1 MIENLGLA
9 QRVYRNGM
17 KTLNI
22 LNDFELKQIFGPLE
36 DILPLHEDLL
46 FRLKPKGNSSIDA
59 VGQIYL
65 EWFQRI
71 RSSYVSY
78 CSNLINAKELL
89 DAKRCEENGRVD
101 DYLKRCTDSGFSRK
115 LDLWD
120 FLDQP
125 RSRLMKYPILFKRI
139 HKRTK
144 DSHEDKRILLE
155 TINIVEEL
163 INDVS
168 QATSAQICSN
178 IIAKL
183 VYTNDEQKHSLIE
196 TQTRLICQGEL
207 KNNRGQKL
215 HVFLFDEI
223 ILFTRIATR
232 NGVKSYQLTNYPISV
247 EFLRIED
254 IEDGVKIPELSSGS
268 FSRTLAGSK
277 SARNVF
283 RCSSVFSSDNNNN
296 RNNSMLLQA
305 RDIYDKQQWL
315 SAFRSLKITNARPNS
330 SQNAFFT
337 PQTAFYGQPNEPALE
352 MERLTTNPFLRVGMK
367 AVEDGM
373 KDITGKAFSAL
384 PDEMKKS
391 VSSIRYYFAVDQAY
405 VRKKLILILFPFR
418 SRKWSLDYSADEPVP
433 PRVDANAPDYY
444 IPLMSAMTYVLIA
457 SVVLGTQ
464 KKFTPEQLGT
474 HASSVLIWNMIEIG
488 LLSLIFYI
496 CNIHSKLG
504 LLDLIAY
511 CGYKYVGMIVVLSS
525 YLITQSF
532 LAYYCSLLYISISI
546 SFFLINCLRLQILP
560 DTSGSQAYNVNRN
573 RRRVYLL
580 LLVTFSQPVF
590 IWYLTRHL
598 IVT

>member
-1 MIENLGLA
+1 MSSSSGHPPASPALSSCDMEPIDEMPSPPILSQHSINDDLTINSTTLQNSISLRFKKKRKRKLEPDTVSLRSLEEFVGDQYQRKKRLSLPRLTSVSELISPMCDRVINMLQTTKQSSTANLLNLLNHTNHNPYHHSNPTHSYNIRRKGSSSSSNNVSSPNTVRKFRAAWSETCDGEKLKQTMTATEIERQNVLYELFSEEQQMIENLGLA

-22 LNDFELKQIFGPLE
+22 LTDVELKQIFGPLE

-46 FRLKPKGNSSIDA
+46 YRLKPKGNSSIDA

-144 DSHEDKRILLE
+144 DGHEDKRILLE

-168 QATSAQICSN
+168 QATSVQICSN
-178 IIAKL
+178 ILAKL
-183 VYTNDEQKHSLIE
+183 VYTNDEQKHPLIE
-196 TQTRLICQGEL
+196 RQTHLVCQGEL

-215 HVFLFDEI
+215 NVFLFDQI
-223 ILFTRIATR
+223 LLFTRLATR
-232 NGVKSYQLTNYPISV
+232 NGLKSYQLTNYPIPI

-277 SARNVF
+277 PARNVF
-283 RCSSVFSSDNNNN
+283 RCSSSDSTNNN
-296 RNNSMLLQA
+296 RNISMLLQA
-305 RDIYDKQQWL
+305 RDMYDKQQWL
-315 SAFRSLKITNARPNS
+315 SAFRS
-330 SQNAFFT
+330 
-337 PQTAFYGQPNEPALE
+337 
-352 MERLTTNPFLRVGMK
+352 
-367 AVEDGM
+367 
-373 KDITGKAFSAL
+373 
-384 PDEMKKS
+384 
-391 VSSIRYYFAVDQAY
+391 
-405 VRKKLILILFPFR
+405 
-418 SRKWSLDYSADEPVP
+418 
-433 PRVDANAPDYY
+433 
-444 IPLMSAMTYVLIA
+444 
-457 SVVLGTQ
+457 
-464 KKFTPEQLGT
+464 
-474 HASSVLIWNMIEIG
+474 
-488 LLSLIFYI
+488 
-496 CNIHSKLG
+496 
-504 LLDLIAY
+504 
-511 CGYKYVGMIVVLSS
+511 
-525 YLITQSF
+525 
-532 LAYYCSLLYISISI
+532 
-546 SFFLINCLRLQILP
+546 INK
-560 DTSGSQAYNVNRN
+560 
-573 RRRVYLL
+573 
-580 LLVTFSQPVF
+580 
-590 IWYLTRHL
+590 
-598 IVT
+598 